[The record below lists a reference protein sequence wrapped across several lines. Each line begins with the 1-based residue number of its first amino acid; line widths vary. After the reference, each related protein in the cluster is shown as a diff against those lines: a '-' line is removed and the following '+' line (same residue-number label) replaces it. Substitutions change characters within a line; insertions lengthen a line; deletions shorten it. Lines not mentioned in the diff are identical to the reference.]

1 MTGLRMIAGSGRS
14 GTTWVQDAL
23 ADANELRPIFEPLHP
38 WVSEVGNRYAH
49 RTLRPGE
56 SHPELLQFLTDT
68 CAGRGPQLWARYRRH
83 PNWLFPPVG
92 SLTTR
97 EGLGRLYRA
106 WTKFVAE
113 FPTLYRASKRR
124 APLVKCIRSNLMLG
138 WLSQHCDGRVVL
150 MVRHPGAVIES
161 ELRGKWEPE
170 RVLDRFR
177 RDAALHELTSNRYRT
192 LLARRL
198 NDVEALAARWVIENQ
213 YPILWAAVDDVAI
226 VHYERLK
233 SAPGTEWQRLCSAL
247 DLPNVPTVAALAK
260 PSQQSGRSKP
270 ESIVEGS
277 TTPRWLQKLT
287 QAQVD
292 AVQRVLDEVGFELY
306 SMRDAAPRA
315 AKLAS
320 DTGPVPVFAGVAHS

>member
-1 MTGLRMIAGSGRS
+1 MAGLRMIAGSGRS

-23 ADANELRPIFEPLHP
+23 ADANNLRPIFEPLHP

-56 SHPELLQFLTDT
+56 THPDLLQFLTDV

-83 PNWLFPPVG
+83 PRWLFPPVS
-92 SLTTR
+92 SLTSRR
-97 EGLGRLYRA
+97 ELGRLYRF
-106 WTKFVAE
+106 WSSFVAE
-113 FPTLYRASKRR
+113 FPTLYKASRR
-124 APLVKCIRSNLMLG
+124 PAPLVKCIRSNLMLG

-150 MVRHPGAVIES
+150 IVRHPGAVIES
-161 ELRGKWEPE
+161 ELRGKWVPE
-170 RVLDRFR
+170 RVLDRFK
-177 RDAALHELTSNRYRT
+177 RDAALHELTGNRYRT

-213 YPILWAAVDDVAI
+213 YPIHWASADKVAV

-233 SAPGTEWQRLCSAL
+233 SAPGAEWQRLCAAL
-247 DLPNVPTVAALAK
+247 DLPNVPTAAALAK
-260 PSQQSGRSKP
+260 PSQQSSRSKP
-270 ESIVEGS
+270 ESIVAGS

-292 AVQRVLDEVGFELY
+292 AVQGVLDEVGFDLY

-315 AKLAS
+315 TKLAS
-320 DTGPVPVFAGVAHS
+320 DAGPVPVFAGAAQL